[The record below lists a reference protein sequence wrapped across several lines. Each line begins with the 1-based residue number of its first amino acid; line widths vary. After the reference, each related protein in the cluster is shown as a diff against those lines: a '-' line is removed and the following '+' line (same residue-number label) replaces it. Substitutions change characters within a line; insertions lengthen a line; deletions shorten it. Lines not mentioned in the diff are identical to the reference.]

1 MLYTISTSPYYS
13 DFNSLI
19 NLLTEQDEVLLLHDG
34 VLLGHKIASG
44 KKDNHYL
51 IQLKDKGIHV
61 FALQDD
67 VEARGL
73 MPYISSY
80 VRQISYVD
88 FVQLTVK
95 HPQYFAW

>member
-13 DFNSLI
+13 DLNSLI
-19 NLLTEQDEVLLLHDG
+19 SLLTEQDEVLLLQDG
-34 VLLGHKIASG
+34 VLMGHKISSG
-44 KKDNHYL
+44 NKDNNYL
-51 IQLKDKGIHV
+51 ARLKNKGIPV

-67 VEARGL
+67 IEARGL
-73 MPYISSY
+73 MPYMSSY